1 MKNESIFL
9 IIARIVLYLAAIAA
23 FGIGY
28 SQSNGLFYGI
38 GVACFVLGLI
48 LYCLSKRKDKAEQKD
63 DNR

>member
-9 IIARIVLYLAAIAA
+9 IIARIVLYLAAIVA

-28 SQSNGLFYGI
+28 SQSNGIFYGI
-38 GVACFVLGLI
+38 GVAFFALGFI